1 MKDIKKTVGRNIRKY
16 RKLKKMTQ
24 CDIAYIIECRQNY
37 ISDIEMGKR
46 NITIDTVQAIAKALN
61 VDVVDLLKEIP

>member
-37 ISDIEMGKR
+37 IKR